1 MITLTLLL
9 NITTMA
15 MTDMNYK
22 NFQYPLETEYLS
34 LAEKL
39 KNEMLINHLNDSAIA
54 DNNTDLNDLI
64 VMAKSS
70 FIPNLFDMAIRLE
83 KVDAAVCSFK
93 LGMYGL
99 CADCEE
105 EIEYSDLE
113 QDPAQP
119 RCKACREHSRYHH
132 D

>member
-1 MITLTLLL
+1 
-9 NITTMA
+9 MA
-15 MTDMNYK
+15 ITDMNYK

-34 LAEKL
+34 LAEQL
-39 KNEMLINHLNDSAIA
+39 KNEMLINHLNNNANTID
-54 DNNTDLNDLI
+54 NTDLNDLI

-105 EIEYSDLE
+105 EIEYNDLE
-113 QDPAQP
+113 QDPAQA
-119 RCKACREHSRYHH
+119 RCKSCREHSRYHH